1 MDLYAY
7 MDVRMYG
14 SVGMDVWLSG
24 YPYTHTSIPIH
35 PYIRASI
42 SIHPYTH
49 VSMYPYIHIQRS
61 MRPYTHRLS
70 LVFRFLFF
78 LCVELLS
85 GSFGMM
91 VCGVC
96 AMPIPPG

>member
-1 MDLYAY
+1 MCGCMDLYAY

-49 VSMYPYIHIQRS
+49 VTM
-61 MRPYTHRLS
+61 
-70 LVFRFLFF
+70 
-78 LCVELLS
+78 
-85 GSFGMM
+85 
-91 VCGVC
+91 
-96 AMPIPPG
+96 